1 MKGDIF
7 FLTSFLVCHA
17 SFSIRNLHRNIFA
30 QDKDGQGRPLVFVG
44 HGYGGL
50 VLKKVL
56 VQLHHPSYGYE
67 DLRRL
72 IHKTLCGI
80 VFYGGTNTKLTN
92 KHGPMLMENK
102 GWSVKNLISL
112 KFESFKDRL
121 MSESVED
128 RLLEDTLSKLSEHFG
143 AALDLKKVKVCV
155 VNKTKSFLQVCIF
168 YPYSN

>member
-1 MKGDIF
+1 
-7 FLTSFLVCHA
+7 VCHA
-17 SFSIRNLHRNIFA
+17 SFSLQKFELEFSFGYK
-30 QDKDGQGRPLVFVG
+30 QDGQGHPLVFVG

-50 VLKKVL
+50 VLKQVL
-56 VQLHHPSYGYE
+56 VELHHPLYGYE
-67 DLRRL
+67 DLQRL

-102 GWSVKNLISL
+102 GRSVKNLTGL
-112 KFESFKDRL
+112 KIESVKDRL
-121 MSESVED
+121 MSKSVED
-128 RLLEDTLSKLSEHFG
+128 RLSKLSEHFG

-155 VNKTKSFLQVCIF
+155 VNKNKSFLQVCFF